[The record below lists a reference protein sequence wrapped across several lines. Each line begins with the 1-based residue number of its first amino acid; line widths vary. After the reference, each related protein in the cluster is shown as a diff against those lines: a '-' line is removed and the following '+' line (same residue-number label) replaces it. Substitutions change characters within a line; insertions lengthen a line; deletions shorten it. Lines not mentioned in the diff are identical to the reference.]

1 MARKPPSIDLDE
13 PRHWHVTLTLAGAE
27 VPEEDIRDS
36 LEKLSEQHAFLLSA
50 SYATDAAEVRYWDED
65 EDLHGAAK
73 RALSLWSDY
82 TDLASLPP
90 WEVIGL
96 EVVDRAT
103 HQARTHRLLRSRRT
117 RGLESVGGGGLVRP
131 F

>member
-1 MARKPPSIDLDE
+1 MARKPPSIDLTE
-13 PRHWHVTLTLAGAE
+13 PRHWHVTLTLAGAAQP
-27 VPEEDIRDS
+27 VSDIKES
-36 LEKLSEQHAFLLSA
+36 LEQLSEQHAFLLSA
-50 SYATDAAEVRYWDED
+50 RYAADCAEVAYWDED
-65 EDLHGAAK
+65 EDLQGAAK
-73 RALSLWSDY
+73 RALSLWHDY

-103 HQARTHRLLRSRRT
+103 HQARAPRLLRGRRS
-117 RGLESVGGGGLVRP
+117 RGLSAVGANLVRP